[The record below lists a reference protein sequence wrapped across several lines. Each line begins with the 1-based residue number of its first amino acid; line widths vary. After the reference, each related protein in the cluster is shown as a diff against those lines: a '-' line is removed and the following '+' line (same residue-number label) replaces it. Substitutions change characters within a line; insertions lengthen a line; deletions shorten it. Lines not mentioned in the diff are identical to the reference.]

1 MPPRKKSASPRAK
14 KNKEAAV
21 LEDVFPIRVDSAEEV
36 SAPEEGFNPSPRF
49 YRVIAT
55 TFLAATLLLVIFVVF
70 LTGGKAT
77 ISLKLKPQTVKA
89 NTNLA
94 VVAKP
99 ANGQVGGVVTG
110 TVIKGEKNF
119 SPSGGT
125 EIPAAATGEVILYNK
140 TNSAQPLVA
149 TTRLLSPD
157 GVLFRLKKSTTVP
170 ANGQVKAEVYA
181 DKSGAAG
188 EIGPAKFIIPGLSEI
203 KQKDIYAESKT
214 KMSGGVKHIAALTEA
229 DLKAAEES
237 LVADLYSTGQGKLV
251 NMAKT
256 SSSVYAASL
265 YTYVKNSVKTDAKV
279 GAVSGSFQMS
289 GEIQVVGVFY
299 NPTDLRDILLKQVE
313 ENLSAGE
320 QLSGNSAAP
329 SIQINK
335 YDLAAGTADLRV
347 AQEFLVKAAY
357 SDDLLDKSKLLGQPK
372 DAAIEYL
379 KNFSWVDS
387 VEISTKPAWSKKLP
401 REASKIEIKVSE

>member
-1 MPPRKKSASPRAK
+1 MPPRKKSAAPRAR
-14 KNKEAAV
+14 KNKESSV
-21 LEDVFPIRVDSAEEV
+21 LEDVFPMRVDSAEEV

-49 YRVIAT
+49 YRIIAT
-55 TFLAATLLLVIFVVF
+55 TFLIATILLVIFVVF

-99 ANGQVGGVVTG
+99 ASGQVGGVVLG
-110 TVIKGEKNF
+110 TVVSGEKIF

-149 TTRLLSPD
+149 TTRLLSPA
-157 GVLFRLKKSTTVP
+157 GVLFRLTKSTNVP
-170 ANGQVKAEVYA
+170 ANGQIKAAVYA

-188 EIGPAKFIIPGLSEI
+188 EIGPTKFTIPGLSEI

-214 KMSGGVKHIAALTEA
+214 KMSGGVKHISALTEA

-237 LVADLYSTGQGKLV
+237 LVADLYSTGQSKLV

-265 YTYVKNSVKTDAKV
+265 FTYVKNAVKTDAKI
-279 GAVSGSFQMS
+279 GAVSDSFKMT

-299 NPTDLRDILLKQVE
+299 NPADLRDILLKQVE
-313 ENLSAGE
+313 ENLSVGE

-329 SIQINK
+329 SIQISK
-335 YDLAAGTADLRV
+335 YDLGAGTADLRV

-357 SDDLLDKSKLLGQPK
+357 SDDLLDKSKLLGESK
-372 DAAIEYL
+372 EAAIEYL
-379 KNFSWVDS
+379 KGFPWVDS
-387 VEISTKPAWSKKLP
+387 ADISVKPAWSKKLP

>member
-1 MPPRKKSASPRAK
+1 MPPRKKSAAPRAK

-21 LEDVFPIRVDSAEEV
+21 LEDVFPVRVDSAEEV

-49 YRVIAT
+49 YRIIAT
-55 TFLAATLLLVIFVVF
+55 AFLAATLLLVIFVVF

-77 ISLKLKPQTVKA
+77 IFLKLKPQTVKA

-94 VVAKP
+94 VVEKP
-99 ANGQVGGVVTG
+99 SAGQAGGLVLG

-125 EIPAAATGEVILYNK
+125 EIPAAATGEVVLYNK
-140 TNSAQPLVA
+140 TNSSQPLVA
-149 TTRLLSPD
+149 TTRLLSSE
-157 GVLFRLKKSTTVP
+157 GMLFRLKKSATVP
-170 ANGQVKAEVYA
+170 AGGQIKAEVYA
-181 DKSGAAG
+181 DKPGKEG
-188 EIGPAKFIIPGLSEI
+188 EIGPTKFIIPGLSEI

-214 KMSGGVKHIAALTEA
+214 KMSGGVRHISALSEA
-229 DLKAAEES
+229 DLKSAEEA
-237 LVADLYSTGQGKLV
+237 LVADLYSAGQGKLV

-256 SSSVYAASL
+256 SSSVYAAGL
-265 YTYVKNSVKTDAKV
+265 FTYVKNSVKTDAKI
-279 GAVSGSFQMS
+279 GAVSDSFKMT

-299 NPTDLRDILLKQVE
+299 NPADLRDILLKQVE

-320 QLSGNSAAP
+320 QLSGSSVAP

-335 YDLAAGTADLRV
+335 YDLSAGTADLRV

-357 SDDLLDKSKLLGQPK
+357 SDDLLDKNKLLGQPK

-379 KNFSWVDS
+379 RNFSWVDDAG
-387 VEISTKPAWSKKLP
+387 VTTKPAWSKKLP